1 MARSKIEYDYE
12 PLDENGVNITHFRVI
27 QAERRKGMGTA
38 VMRALLDRFATEG
51 YRYVVVNMGGGE
63 VARRFLTDT
72 FSMRAVEGPNHDG
85 FVTAELDL
93 DERESAE
100 N

>member
-27 QAERRKGMGTA
+27 QAERRNGMGTA
-38 VMRALLDRFATEG
+38 VMGALLDRFAAEG
-51 YRYVVVNMGGGE
+51 YEYVVVNIGGGE
-63 VARRFLTDT
+63 IACRFLTDA
-72 FSMRAVEGPNHDG
+72 FDMEIVEGPNADG

-93 DERESAE
+93 TARNLD
-100 N
+100 

>member
-1 MARSKIEYDYE
+1 MTRSKIEYDYE

-38 VMRALLDRFATEG
+38 VMTALLDRFAAEG
-51 YRYVVVNMGGGE
+51 YEYVVVNIGGGE
-63 VARRFLTDT
+63 IACRFLTDT
-72 FSMRAVEGPNHDG
+72 FGMEIVEGPNADG

-93 DERESAE
+93 AARNFD
-100 N
+100 

>member
-38 VMRALLDRFATEG
+38 VMGALLDRFAAEG
-51 YRYVVVNMGGGE
+51 YEYAVVNIGGGE
-63 VARRFLTDT
+63 IACRFLTDA
-72 FSMRAVEGPNHDG
+72 FGMEIVEGPNADG

-93 DERESAE
+93 AAQNLD
-100 N
+100 

>member
-1 MARSKIEYDYE
+1 MRRSTIEYDYE
-12 PLDENGVNITHFRVI
+12 PLDANGVNISHFRVAE
-27 QAERRKGMGTA
+27 AERRKGMGTA
-38 VMRALLDRFATEG
+38 VMGALLDRFATEG
-51 YRYVVVNMGGGE
+51 YEYVVVNIGGGE

-72 FSMRAVEGPNHDG
+72 FGMRVVEGPNHDG
-85 FVTAELDL
+85 FVTAELNL